1 MGLASAS
8 ASKSS
13 ILVVDDAPDNLRL
26 LSEVLTRQGY
36 DVRSAISGSIA
47 LMVVP
52 SIYPDLILLDINM
65 PQMDG
70 YQVCE
75 LLKLDSQTREIPVI
89 FLSAMGET
97 IDKVRA
103 FEVGAVDYITKPFQ
117 IQEVIVR
124 IENQLNLRR
133 MRVELSQALV
143 KEQELNRL
151 KSEFISM
158 VSHDF
163 RTPLCSIQGFAE
175 LLRHYGQDLST
186 EKQDQYF
193 DRINASV
200 EHLIA
205 LLDEVL
211 LIGSFEVGKI
221 KCRLTSIHLASFCQ
235 ELVETFQLSISHS
248 HEIQLSLAETIQQFH
263 LETDLNLLRQVFS
276 NLLSNAVKYSPNQTA
291 IQLDLQYLNQQ
302 IIFRVIDRG
311 IGIPADNL
319 PFLFDSFYRC
329 TNVGE
334 IKGTGLGLAIVQRCV
349 DTLGGKIQVESN
361 LGQGTTFTVTFPET
375 GALNQPLCRS

>member
-1 MGLASAS
+1 MSLTSTGT
-8 ASKSS
+8 SKSS
-13 ILVVDDAPDNLRL
+13 ILVVDDVPDNLRL
-26 LSEVLTRQGY
+26 LSEILTRQGY

-47 LMVVP
+47 LLVVP
-52 SIYPDLILLDINM
+52 RVYPDLILLDINM
-65 PQMDG
+65 PQMNG

-75 LLKLDSQTREIPVI
+75 LLKRDLQTREIPVI

-133 MRVELSQALV
+133 MRIELSQALV

-175 LLRHYGQDLST
+175 LLRHYSHGLSA

-235 ELVETFQLSISHS
+235 ELIETFQLSISHS
-248 HEIQLSLAETIQQFH
+248 HEIHLSLSETIQQFH
-263 LETDLNLLRQVFS
+263 LEADRNLLQQIFF
-276 NLLSNAVKYSPNQTA
+276 NLLSNAAKYSPHQTE
-291 IQLDLQYLNQQ
+291 IQLDLQHLNQQ

-311 IGIPADNL
+311 IGIPAENL

-334 IKGTGLGLAIVQRCV
+334 IKGTGLGLAIVKRCV
-349 DTLGGKIQVESN
+349 DTLGGKIQVEST
-361 LGQGTTFTVTFPET
+361 LGDGTTFTVTFPET
-375 GALNQPLCRS
+375 GAIDQPLCM